1 MGLLDKAVDISEL
14 GQRKLV
20 VLYGK
25 SNSGKTVTGAT
36 FPKPMLYL
44 RIGDDGSNSISEE
57 EGIKALHVENLD
69 DLKKIIEELIKIIKV
84 SKKIIE

>member
-44 RIGDDGSNSISEE
+44 RIGDRKS
-57 EGIKALHVENLD
+57 V
-69 DLKKIIEELIKIIKV
+69 V
-84 SKKIIE
+84 